1 MGQVASRLA
10 DFSILT
16 SDNPATED
24 PMQIINEIAAEYDNP
39 DSYIAIPDRKKA
51 IKYAYEI
58 SLKGDI
64 ILLAGK
70 GHERYQLIG
79 LDKLPF
85 CEREIIEDCK
95 SLFNYIEDIE

>member
-1 MGQVASRLA
+1 
-10 DFSILT
+10 
-16 SDNPATED
+16 
-24 PMQIINEIAAEYDNP
+24 MQIISEIAFEYDNP
-39 DSYIAIPDRKKA
+39 NSYIAIPDRKEA

-58 SLKGDI
+58 AQKGDI

-95 SLFNYIEDIE
+95 SMSYYLKSTKWIEKIKF